1 MVFRSISAGAKEF
14 IKKWFYFSGNCDRET
29 WWRSLALSI
38 VGIYFSI
45 RVYFSGLSFWLKR
58 PDPYFTTISAI
69 IFCASIWIVV
79 SSATRRSRSLSL
91 PGRFHWL
98 IIIAPVWVI
107 LLGTMSNSD
116 KDERKGKFYKYI
128 TSSRGIKSVFFIS
141 ALFVFSFYFLPTT
154 KYEFATKNGNTSSLP
169 TTRECIE
176 LGIDYYKEIGSYPV
190 LSSGKDAK
198 SEVNERCRRSALAFG
213 RP

>member
-1 MVFRSISAGAKEF
+1 MVFRSISAGAKLF

-45 RVYFSGLSFWLKR
+45 KIYLSGLSFWLKR
-58 PDPYFTTISAI
+58 PDPYFTTIAAI
-69 IFCASIWIVV
+69 IFCASIWIVA

-98 IIIAPVWVI
+98 IIIPPVWVI
-107 LLGTMSNSD
+107 LLGTMPSPDNN
-116 KDERKGKFYKYI
+116 ERNGKFYKYI
-128 TSSRGIKSVFFIS
+128 TSPIGIKSVFFIS
-141 ALFVFSFYFLPTT
+141 SLFVFSFYFISIK
-154 KYEFATKNGNTSSLP
+154 KYEFAKNNENTSSLP

-176 LGIDYYKEIGSYPV
+176 LGIDYYKEIGSYPM

>member
-1 MVFRSISAGAKEF
+1 
-14 IKKWFYFSGNCDRET
+14 
-29 WWRSLALSI
+29 
-38 VGIYFSI
+38 
-45 RVYFSGLSFWLKR
+45 
-58 PDPYFTTISAI
+58 
-69 IFCASIWIVV
+69 
-79 SSATRRSRSLSL
+79 
-91 PGRFHWL
+91 
-98 IIIAPVWVI
+98 
-107 LLGTMSNSD
+107 MSNSD

-176 LGIDYYKEIGSYPV
+176 LGIDYYKETGSYPV